1 MKTHTIII
9 DGIKYTAPVTVC
21 NPRKAR
27 GSNTFSRHVRTTG
40 RDCARARFGRK
51 TEIATQ
57 P

>member
-27 GSNTFSRHVRTTG
+27 GSNTFSRTIKSRG